1 MGRRAKTEPFM
12 ARFPRLREI
21 RERQLG
27 WEVID
32 LVARLPGN
40 RPSVASIYRIE
51 QGLPVRI
58 SNARRIFEVLNEAL
72 GKKLDADK
80 EIVLEP
86 ASEGDSAKK
95 AD

>member
-51 QGLPVRI
+51 QGRPVRI
-58 SNARRIFEVLNEAL
+58 SNARRIFDVLNEAL
-72 GKKLDADK
+72 DKKLDANK

-86 ASEGDSAKK
+86 ASESDTAKK
-95 AD
+95 RH

>member
-1 MGRRAKTEPFM
+1 MGRRPKTEAYL

-51 QGLPVRI
+51 KGQPVRI
-58 SNARRIFEVLNEAL
+58 SNARRIFDVLNEAL
-72 GKKLDADK
+72 ERKLDA
-80 EIVLEP
+80 EQELVVEP
-86 ASEGDSAKK
+86 ATRPGRTKGK
-95 AD
+95 

>member
-1 MGRRAKTEPFM
+1 M
-12 ARFPRLREI
+12 ARFPRLKEI

-51 QGLPVRI
+51 QGRPVRI
-58 SNARRIFEVLNEAL
+58 ANARRIFDVLNAAL
-72 GKKLDADK
+72 EKKLDAEK
-80 EIVLEP
+80 ELVLEP
-86 ASEGDSAKK
+86 ATRSRAAK
-95 AD
+95 